1 MTFSAKKRFFE
12 KEIEQT
18 VQPATKPERRFSFL
32 SEDEV
37 EKLRQEEGSVIRRLV
52 ISAIISFDNFFV
64 IVQKR
69 KLPP

>member
-37 EKLRQEEGSVIRRLV
+37 EKLRQEEGSVTRRLA
-52 ISAIISFDNFFV
+52 ISAII
-64 IVQKR
+64 
-69 KLPP
+69 